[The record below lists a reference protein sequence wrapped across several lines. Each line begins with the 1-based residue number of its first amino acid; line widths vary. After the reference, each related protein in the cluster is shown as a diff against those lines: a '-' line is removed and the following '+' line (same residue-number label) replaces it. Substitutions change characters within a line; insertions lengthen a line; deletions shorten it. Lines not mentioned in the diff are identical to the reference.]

1 VKKVAFKTLGCRLN
15 QYETDA
21 IASQF
26 QNNGFKLVPFDK
38 EADVYVINS
47 CTVTH
52 QSDHKSRNFINQANR
67 KNPDSVL
74 VVTGCMANNA
84 KDELE
89 GRDEINYVVENDQK
103 SSVYSLVEA
112 HYNGEIFHP
121 SKVNSDLFSYGST
134 DKGFHTRSMIKI
146 QDGCDNFCTFC
157 IIPSVRGRAVSR
169 SIQDV
174 LDNVKSVVANGAKE
188 VVLTGVNIGRY
199 EYKKYKFDDIVEQIL
214 DLDGDF
220 RLRISSIEPDGFGD
234 KFLSLLNHPKMT
246 PHLHLC
252 LQSGSEP
259 ILLQMRRMYNIK
271 RFKEIVNKVRS
282 VRPDFNITTD
292 IIIGFPNESD
302 QDFESTCNI
311 IKELKFG
318 HVHAFKY
325 SIRKGTRAER
335 MTEQVDEKIKTLRSE
350 TLREIADDVKL
361 QYRNQFI
368 GKEQIVLVEKT
379 DGENAKGYG
388 EHYVPVEFKGYE
400 LKKNH
405 FYKVKIT
412 DINKDIDPVLIG
424 EQVK

>member
-1 VKKVAFKTLGCRLN
+1 MKKVAFKTLGCRLN

-26 QNNGFKLVPFDK
+26 QDNGFKLVPFDK

-52 QSDHKSRNFINQANR
+52 QSDHKSRNFISQANR

-84 KDELE
+84 KNELE
-89 GRDEINYVVENDQK
+89 GRDEINYVVENDHK
-103 SSVYSLVEA
+103 SSVFSLVEA

-121 SKVNSDLFSYGST
+121 SKLNYDLFSYGST
-134 DKGFHTRSMIKI
+134 DKGFHTRSMVKI

-169 SIQDV
+169 PIQDI
-174 LDNVKSVVANGAKE
+174 LENVKSVIAKGAKE

-199 EYKKYKFDDIVEQIL
+199 EYENFKFDDVVEQIL
-214 DLDGDF
+214 ELDGDF

-234 KFLSLLNHPKMT
+234 KFLGLLNHPKMT

-252 LQSGSEP
+252 LQSGSGP
-259 ILLQMRRMYNIK
+259 ILLQMRRMYSIK
-271 RFKEIVNKVRS
+271 KFMEIANKIRS
-282 VRPDFNITTD
+282 YRPDFNITTD
-292 IIIGFPNESD
+292 IIIGFPGESD
-302 QDFESTCNI
+302 QDFEATCNI
-311 IKELKFG
+311 IKELQFG

-335 MTEQVDEKIKTLRSE
+335 MQSQVDERIKTQRSE
-350 TLREIADDVKL
+350 VLREIADDVKF
-361 QYRNQFI
+361 QYRNGFI
-368 GKEQIVLVEKT
+368 DKEQIVLVEKT

-388 EHYVPVEFKGYE
+388 EHYVPVEFKGFK

-405 FYKVKIT
+405 FYRVKIKNITT
-412 DINKDIDPVLIG
+412 DTEPVLIG

>member
-1 VKKVAFKTLGCRLN
+1 MKKVAFKTLGCRLN

-84 KDELE
+84 KTELE

-121 SKVNSDLFSYGST
+121 SKMNSDLFAYGST
-134 DKGFHTRSMIKI
+134 DKGFHTRSMVKI

-169 SIQDV
+169 PIQDI
-174 LDNVKSVVANGAKE
+174 LNNVKSVVANGAKE

-199 EYKKYKFDDIVEQIL
+199 EYEHYRFDDIVEQIL

-234 KFLSLLNHPKMT
+234 KFLGLLNHPKMT
-246 PHLHLC
+246 PQLHLC
-252 LQSGSEP
+252 LQSGSDS

-311 IKELKFG
+311 IKELQFG

-335 MTEQVDEKIKTLRSE
+335 MTAQVDERIKALRSE
-350 TLREIADDVKL
+350 TLREIAENVKL

-388 EHYVPVEFKGYE
+388 EHYLPVEFKGYE

-412 DINKDIDPVLIG
+412 DINKDLDPVLIG
-424 EQVK
+424 KQVK

>member
-1 VKKVAFKTLGCRLN
+1 MKKVAFKTLGCRLN

-26 QNNGFKLVPFDK
+26 QDNGFKLVPFNK

-52 QSDHKSRNFINQANR
+52 QSDHKSRNFISQANR

-84 KDELE
+84 KNELE
-89 GRDEINYVVENDQK
+89 GRDEINYVVENDHK
-103 SSVYSLVEA
+103 SSVFSLVEA

-121 SKVNSDLFSYGST
+121 SKLNYDLFSYGST
-134 DKGFHTRSMIKI
+134 DKGFHTRSMVKI

-169 SIQDV
+169 PIQDI
-174 LDNVKSVVANGAKE
+174 LENVKSVIAKGAKE

-199 EYKKYKFDDIVEQIL
+199 EYENFKFDDVVEQIL

-234 KFLSLLNHPKMT
+234 KFLGLLNHPKMT

-252 LQSGSEP
+252 LQSGSDP
-259 ILLQMRRMYNIK
+259 ILLQMRRMYSIK
-271 RFKEIVNKVRS
+271 RFMEIANKIRS
-282 VRPDFNITTD
+282 YRPDFNITTD
-292 IIIGFPNESD
+292 IIIGFPGESD
-302 QDFESTCNI
+302 QDFEATCNV
-311 IKELKFG
+311 IKELQFG

-335 MTEQVDEKIKTLRSE
+335 MQSQVDERIKTQRSE
-350 TLREIADDVKL
+350 VLREIADDVKF
-361 QYRNQFI
+361 QYRNGFI
-368 GKEQIVLVEKT
+368 DKEQIVLVEKT

-388 EHYVPVEFKGYE
+388 EHYVPVEFKGFK

-405 FYKVKIT
+405 FYRVKIKNITT
-412 DINKDIDPVLIG
+412 DTEPVLIG

>member
-1 VKKVAFKTLGCRLN
+1 MKKVAFKTLGCRLN

-26 QNNGFKLVPFDK
+26 QDNGFKLVPFDK

-52 QSDHKSRNFINQANR
+52 QSDHKSRNFISQANR

-84 KDELE
+84 KNELE
-89 GRDEINYVVENDQK
+89 GRDEINYVVENDHK
-103 SSVYSLVEA
+103 SSVFSLVEA

-121 SKVNSDLFSYGST
+121 SKLNYDLFSYGST
-134 DKGFHTRSMIKI
+134 DKGFHTRSMVKI

-169 SIQDV
+169 PIQDI
-174 LDNVKSVVANGAKE
+174 LENVKSVIAKGAKE

-199 EYKKYKFDDIVEQIL
+199 EYENFKFDDVVEQIL
-214 DLDGDF
+214 ELDGDF

-234 KFLSLLNHPKMT
+234 KFLGLLNHPKMT

-252 LQSGSEP
+252 LQSGSDP
-259 ILLQMRRMYNIK
+259 ILLQMRRMYSIK
-271 RFKEIVNKVRS
+271 KFMEIANKIRS
-282 VRPDFNITTD
+282 YRPDFNITTD
-292 IIIGFPNESD
+292 IIIGFPGESD
-302 QDFESTCNI
+302 QDFEATCNI
-311 IKELKFG
+311 IKELQFG

-335 MTEQVDEKIKTLRSE
+335 MLSQVDERIKTQRSE
-350 TLREIADDVKL
+350 VLREIADDVKF
-361 QYRNQFI
+361 QYRNGFI
-368 GKEQIVLVEKT
+368 DKEQIVLVEKT

-388 EHYVPVEFKGYE
+388 EHYVPVEFKGFK

-405 FYKVKIT
+405 FYRVKIKNITT
-412 DINKDIDPVLIG
+412 DTEPVLIG

>member
-1 VKKVAFKTLGCRLN
+1 MKKVAFKTLGCRLN

-26 QNNGFKLVPFDK
+26 QDNDFQLVPFDK

-67 KNPDSVL
+67 KNPNSIL

-84 KDELE
+84 KNELE
-89 GRDEINYVVENDQK
+89 SREEINYVVENDRK
-103 SSVYSLVEA
+103 SSVFSLVEA
-112 HYNGEIFHP
+112 HYKGEILHP
-121 SKVNSDLFSYGST
+121 SKLNTDLFSYGST
-134 DKGFHTRSMIKI
+134 EKGFHTRSMVKI

-169 SIQDV
+169 PIQDI
-174 LDNVKSVVANGAKE
+174 LDNVRDVISNGAKE

-199 EYKKYKFDDIVEQIL
+199 EFENYKFDDIVEQIL
-214 DLDGDF
+214 ELEGDF

-234 KFLSLLNHPKMT
+234 KFLGLLNHPKMT

-252 LQSGSEP
+252 LQSGSDP
-259 ILLQMRRMYNIK
+259 VLLQMRRMYTIK
-271 RFKEIVNKVRS
+271 RFKEIVDRVRS
-282 VRPDFNITTD
+282 VRSDFNITTD
-292 IIIGFPNESD
+292 VIIGFPGESD
-302 QDFESTCNI
+302 QDFDATCNI
-311 IKELKFG
+311 IKELQFG

-335 MTEQVDEKIKTLRSE
+335 MTEQVDEKIKTKRSE
-350 TLREIADDVKL
+350 LLRGISDQVKK
-361 QYRNQFI
+361 QYRTEFI

-379 DGENAKGYG
+379 NGKIAKGYG
-388 EHYVPVEFKGYE
+388 EHYIPVEFSGEE

-405 FYKVKIT
+405 FYKVKIKSMT
-412 DINKDIDPVLIG
+412 AEDEPVLTG
-424 EQVK
+424 EQMI

>member
-1 VKKVAFKTLGCRLN
+1 MKKVAFKTLGCRLN

-21 IASQF
+21 IASHF

-84 KDELE
+84 KTELE

-121 SKVNSDLFSYGST
+121 SKMNSDLFAYGST
-134 DKGFHTRSMIKI
+134 DKGFHTRSMVKI

-169 SIQDV
+169 PIQDI
-174 LDNVKSVVANGAKE
+174 LNNVKSVVANGAKE

-199 EYKKYKFDDIVEQIL
+199 EYEHYRFDDIVEQIL
-214 DLDGDF
+214 DLNGDF

-234 KFLSLLNHPKMT
+234 KFLGLLNHPKMT

-252 LQSGSEP
+252 LQSGSDS

-282 VRPDFNITTD
+282 IRPDFNITTD

-311 IKELKFG
+311 IKELQFG

-335 MTEQVDEKIKTLRSE
+335 MTAQVDERIKTLRSE
-350 TLREIADDVKL
+350 TLRKVAEDVKL

-388 EHYVPVEFKGYE
+388 EHYLPVEFKGYE

>member
-1 VKKVAFKTLGCRLN
+1 MKKVAFKTLGCRLN

>member
-1 VKKVAFKTLGCRLN
+1 MKKVAFKTLGCRLN

-26 QNNGFKLVPFDK
+26 QDNGFKLVPFDK

-52 QSDHKSRNFINQANR
+52 QSDHKSRNFISQANR

-84 KDELE
+84 KNELE
-89 GRDEINYVVENDQK
+89 GRDEINYVVENDHK
-103 SSVYSLVEA
+103 SSVFSLVEA

-121 SKVNSDLFSYGST
+121 SKLNYDLFSYGST
-134 DKGFHTRSMIKI
+134 DKGFHTRSMVKI

-169 SIQDV
+169 PIQDI
-174 LDNVKSVVANGAKE
+174 LENVKSVIAKGAKE

-199 EYKKYKFDDIVEQIL
+199 EYENFKFDDVVEQIL
-214 DLDGDF
+214 ELDGDF

-234 KFLSLLNHPKMT
+234 KFLGLLNHPKMT

-252 LQSGSEP
+252 LQSGSDP
-259 ILLQMRRMYNIK
+259 ILLQMRRMYSIK
-271 RFKEIVNKVRS
+271 KFMEIANKIRS
-282 VRPDFNITTD
+282 YRPDFNITTD
-292 IIIGFPNESD
+292 IIIGFPGESD
-302 QDFESTCNI
+302 QDFEATCNI
-311 IKELKFG
+311 IKELQFG

-335 MTEQVDEKIKTLRSE
+335 MQSQVDERIKTQRSE
-350 TLREIADDVKL
+350 VLREIADDVKF
-361 QYRNQFI
+361 QYRNGFI
-368 GKEQIVLVEKT
+368 DKEQIVLVEKT

-388 EHYVPVEFKGYE
+388 EHYVPVEFKGFK

-405 FYKVKIT
+405 FYRVKIKNITT
-412 DINKDIDPVLIG
+412 DTEPVLIG

>member
-1 VKKVAFKTLGCRLN
+1 MKKVAFKTLGCRLN

-84 KDELE
+84 KKELE
-89 GRDEINYVVENDQK
+89 GRNEINYVVENDQK

-121 SKVNSDLFSYGST
+121 SKINSDLFAYGST
-134 DKGFHTRSMIKI
+134 DKGFHTRSMVKI

-169 SIQDV
+169 PIQDI
-174 LDNVKSVVANGAKE
+174 LNNVKSVVANGAKE

-199 EYKKYKFDDIVEQIL
+199 EYEHYKFDDVVEQIL

-234 KFLSLLNHPKMT
+234 KFLGLLNHPKMT

-252 LQSGSEP
+252 LQSGSDP

-271 RFKEIVNKVRS
+271 RFKEIVNKVRTLRS
-282 VRPDFNITTD
+282 DFNITTD

-302 QDFESTCNI
+302 LDFESTCNI
-311 IKELKFG
+311 IKELQFG
-318 HVHAFKY
+318 HVHTFKY

-335 MTEQVDEKIKTLRSE
+335 MTAQVDERIKTLRSE
-350 TLREIADDVKL
+350 TLREIADAVKL

-388 EHYVPVEFKGYE
+388 EHYLPVEFKGYE

-412 DINKDIDPVLIG
+412 DINKDLDPVLIG